1 MEQSVP
7 PISASPASSPAPE
20 ADDAVRRR
28 RILFRS
34 THRGTYEN
42 DLLFGGFVRKR
53 LDCFTSDELDAIEA
67 VMDLPDALLADWLTG
82 RQPIPDDLADDPQA
96 GPLLRA
102 MRAAALDGE
111 GRAL

>member
-7 PISASPASSPAPE
+7 PISSSAAPAV
-20 ADDAVRRR
+20 DDAVRRR

-42 DLLFGGFVRKR
+42 DLLFGGFVRRR
-53 LDCFTSDELDAIEA
+53 LEGFTTVELDAVEA
-67 VMDLPDALLADWLTG
+67 IMDLPDAVLADWLTG

-111 GRAL
+111 GRVL